1 MSYKVIH
8 LKNVLLRV
16 KGEGGG
22 ELKLV
27 FLLPSE
33 SDSYQS
39 LFCKASRLANIQ
51 LPLLKNAVQVFR
63 CFLVR
68 ARKYKTL

>member
-8 LKNVLLRV
+8 LKNVLLQV
-16 KGEGGG
+16 KGEGG

>member
-8 LKNVLLRV
+8 LKDVLLRV
-16 KGEGGG
+16 KGEGG